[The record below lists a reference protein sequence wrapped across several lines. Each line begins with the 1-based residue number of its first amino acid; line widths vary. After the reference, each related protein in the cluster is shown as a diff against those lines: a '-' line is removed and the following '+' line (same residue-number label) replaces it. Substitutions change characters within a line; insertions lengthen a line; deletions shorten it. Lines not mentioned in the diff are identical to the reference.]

1 MIRVQTGQRSTKR
14 DNPTTVSSPLFSPAT
29 NNNLLSGYMTPEN
42 LIVTQQ
48 NDASL
53 LKLCNEAIPQK
64 EIDKPPALNY
74 KDDILTRFNRPTD
87 LSVEDTW
94 SEKHQLVLLVSIRTP
109 ILKSLMEVVVDVLMS
124 LRLTK
129 RFFKIILGL

>member
-1 MIRVQTGQRSTKR
+1 
-14 DNPTTVSSPLFSPAT
+14 
-29 NNNLLSGYMTPEN
+29 MTPEN

-87 LSVEDTW
+87 LSVEDT
-94 SEKHQLVLLVSIRTP
+94 SRNTNLCYLFLLGRRS
-109 ILKSLMEVVVDVLMS
+109 
-124 LRLTK
+124 
-129 RFFKIILGL
+129 